1 VPNRIWAKL
10 ATLTSG
16 ELERVRL
23 HAYYGERIISRSPS
37 LAPVAVLAGL
47 HHERLDGSGYHRQSR
62 APGLPAAARILAAAD
77 AYQAMT
83 QHRPHRPAL
92 TADAAAAELR
102 AEARAGRLDAD
113 AVAAVLAAAGGVRS
127 AARRVWPAGLT
138 QRQVEVLQLV
148 ARGLSN
154 PQIADAL
161 VVSRRTAEHHV
172 QDVYAKIGVSSRA
185 SAALFAMEHDI
196 LPDPGPEDG

>member
-1 VPNRIWAKL
+1 
-10 ATLTSG
+10 
-16 ELERVRL
+16 
-23 HAYYGERIISRSPS
+23 
-37 LAPVAVLAGL
+37 
-47 HHERLDGSGYHRQSR
+47 
-62 APGLPAAARILAAAD
+62 
-77 AYQAMT
+77 
-83 QHRPHRPAL
+83 
-92 TADAAAAELR
+92 
-102 AEARAGRLDAD
+102 
-113 AVAAVLAAAGGVRS
+113 
-127 AARRVWPAGLT
+127 VWPAGLT